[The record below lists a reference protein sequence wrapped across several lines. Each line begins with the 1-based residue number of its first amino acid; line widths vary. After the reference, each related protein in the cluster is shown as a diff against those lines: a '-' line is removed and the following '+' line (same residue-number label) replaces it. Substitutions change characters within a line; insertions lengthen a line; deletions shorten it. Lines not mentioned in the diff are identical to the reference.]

1 MKNLFNACF
10 IAGMLTTGLSAQFC
24 AFVPDATM
32 TAGKTFSGNYSDHR
46 SSVGIAYSLDCQAYY
61 MVDIALAG
69 TYNAPQVGNAI
80 TIGGGFDVGNVITEQ
95 ACPSATESVAIY
107 KRTEVLGSF
116 SPWQLVK
123 SQYAVGHWLPSP
135 DIGSQPY
142 CALSTSLRVTAP
154 AGAPGL
160 ASLAVDHY
168 RVMVLPKLFGQ
179 PSPARVSWS
188 WSY

>member
-80 TIGGGFDVGNVITEQ
+80 TIGGSSMIQTISLQEQTWFVI
-95 ACPSATESVAIY
+95 
-107 KRTEVLGSF
+107 R
-116 SPWQLVK
+116 
-123 SQYAVGHWLPSP
+123 
-135 DIGSQPY
+135 
-142 CALSTSLRVTAP
+142 R
-154 AGAPGL
+154 GL
-160 ASLAVDHY
+160 HEA
-168 RVMVLPKLFGQ
+168 
-179 PSPARVSWS
+179 
-188 WSY
+188 